1 MSGGEAPRR
10 LGTVAMAGA
19 ALQLVYGLLAVVW
32 PYPLIIAPAP
42 ELVWGVVNLGMLA
55 GIAAWLA
62 IDVARPRWLAL
73 IGAGVAILGHLMR
86 VAVSIWTSIQPGANP
101 DNVTATILASI
112 ALMFGGMAL
121 LAIGTVVGRRLSG
134 LGRWAP
140 GLVLATGLIT
150 AAFYSIERMVH
161 FVLLGLLWG
170 AAWLLLAYVAHR
182 EATKPIISGNPAGP
196 AAVTV
201 DDNDETLTSNT
212 SRAR

>member
-1 MSGGEAPRR
+1 MSSGRAARR

-19 ALQLVYGLLAVVW
+19 ALQLVYGVLAVVW

-73 IGAGVAILGHLMR
+73 IGGGVAILGHLMR
-86 VAVSIWTSIQPGANP
+86 VAVSIWTSVQPGANP
-101 DNVTATILASI
+101 DSVTATILASI

-161 FVLLGLLWG
+161 FVLLGFCG
-170 AAWLLLAYVAHR
+170 ARPGYFWRMWRTVRRPRRSSQAIQLAPPPSPSMTTR
-182 EATKPIISGNPAGP
+182 RP
-196 AAVTV
+196 
-201 DDNDETLTSNT
+201 
-212 SRAR
+212 

>member
-1 MSGGEAPRR
+1 MSSGRAARR
-10 LGTVAMAGA
+10 LGIVAMTGA
-19 ALQLVYGLLAVVW
+19 ALQLVYGVLAVVW

-73 IGAGVAILGHLMR
+73 IGGGVAILGHLMR

-101 DNVTATILASI
+101 DSVTATILASI

-140 GLVLATGLIT
+140 GLVLATGLTT

-182 EATKPIISGNPAGP
+182 EATKPIISRNPAGL
-196 AAVTV
+196 AVVTV
-201 DDNDETLTSNT
+201 DDDEETLTSNT